1 MKVVILA
8 GGLGSRIS
16 EYTRTIPKPMIKI
29 DKKPI
34 IEHIINFYSLF
45 GCREFLIAGGYKYQI
60 IKNFFLNNKDK
71 KNLNIKVINTG
82 LNSLTA
88 RRIFKLKKFLKNEK
102 NFFLTYGDG
111 ISNINLKQLVSFHE
125 KKNSLLTLSAVRPPA
140 RFGELK
146 IKKNN
151 LVANFQEKPQMQKG
165 WINGGFFI
173 INKKFFKYITN
184 KNIMLEREPLEKLCK
199 SKNMFAFKHKGFWK
213 CIDTKR
219 DLDQFEELVKSKK
232 FNLKSFEVN

>member
-1 MKVVILA
+1 MSCVLTFSFDQEIYDVVTTRRCLA
-8 GGLGSRIS
+8 GSQRS
-16 EYTRTIPKPMIKI
+16 PY
-29 DKKPI
+29 
-34 IEHIINFYSLF
+34 
-45 GCREFLIAGGYKYQI
+45 
-60 IKNFFLNNKDK
+60 
-71 KNLNIKVINTG
+71 
-82 LNSLTA
+82 
-88 RRIFKLKKFLKNEK
+88 
-102 NFFLTYGDG
+102 
-111 ISNINLKQLVSFHE
+111 E